1 MTLTKRL
8 GLGALLVVAVA
19 LCTSTAVLAQS
30 TTITLTNTAGSKDQD
45 SGASGQAT
53 LNNVAYSFSES
64 TGAGDWYEEYDVYTG
79 YLTVSCSGL
88 TPGATYRIGPTGLQ
102 QVYDKKDLYGVWH
115 WGGTYSSVTASGA
128 GTVELGPQVIFV
140 GTVTQYQW
148 YGVSSNY
155 GYWVITATWHPDY
168 SLSVARKSG
177 SKYIVALQGSFAYPY

>member
-1 MTLTKRL
+1 MTLTKRW
-8 GLGALLVVAVA
+8 GLGPLLVLAVA
-19 LCTSTAVLAQS
+19 LFTSTPVLAQS
-30 TTITLTNTAGSKDQD
+30 TITLTNTAGSKNPD

-88 TPGATYRIGPTGLQ
+88 TPGATYRIA
-102 QVYDKKDLYGVWH
+102 GV
-115 WGGTYSSVTASGA
+115 SVTASGA
-128 GTVELGPQVIFV
+128 GTVELTVQVGFV

-148 YGVSSNY
+148 YGGTSDY